1 MVDKYLW
8 KNGSK
13 RVWRYSLHC
22 AATTRSVP
30 YLSVRC
36 LIHTIIHGF
45 ILLWERGRK
54 KGGVQH
60 GRKRSSERGADGGT
74 RQDEGVRP
82 SSGEASSPEIH
93 WRENGR
99 SLNFADSA
107 HALKHGMFC
116 NIKGKRDPQVTDTG
130 AVPVNQKL
138 CDCTGSLVYP
148 SRSTHHPSLG
158 FLPGRLPSTDH
169 VTGLSCSLASSWIW
183 PLTSTSR
190 LLEKPGEW
198 ICSFPEGLL

>member
-22 AATTRSVP
+22 AATTYSVP
-30 YLSVRC
+30 CLSVRC
-36 LIHTIIHGF
+36 LIHTITHGF

-60 GRKRSSERGADGGT
+60 GRKWSSERRADGGT

-107 HALKHGMFC
+107 HALKYGMFC

-148 SRSTHHPSLG
+148 SRSTH
-158 FLPGRLPSTDH
+158 PG
-169 VTGLSCSLASSWIW
+169 
-183 PLTSTSR
+183 PLTI
-190 LLEKPGEW
+190 LLLAFFLGGCPLQ
-198 ICSFPEGLL
+198 IMFRAFLLFGF